1 MNTEMKNYAG
11 FSAKELLD
19 DNYFIQSHK
28 ERTPE
33 SDAFWYELLHSGK
46 LVRAEYE
53 HACLV
58 LEAFGMK
65 TEKISS
71 SGKRNFGTGLRML
84 TGTLEKCAVYV

>member
-33 SDAFWYELLHSGK
+33 SDAFGMSCYIQASWFVQNMNMPVWYWRPL
-46 LVRAEYE
+46 A
-53 HACLV
+53 
-58 LEAFGMK
+58 
-65 TEKISS
+65 
-71 SGKRNFGTGLRML
+71 
-84 TGTLEKCAVYV
+84 

>member
-33 SDAFWYELLHSGK
+33 SDAFWYELLHSGWFVQNMNMPVWYWRP
-46 LVRAEYE
+46 LA
-53 HACLV
+53 
-58 LEAFGMK
+58 
-65 TEKISS
+65 
-71 SGKRNFGTGLRML
+71 
-84 TGTLEKCAVYV
+84 